1 MNKLRIGQVGVGAW
15 GKNHC
20 EILARMPD
28 VNLVG
33 LHDLHF
39 ERCGKTAGDFDTREF
54 DDLRELLEAVDA
66 LVVTAPT
73 AQHYDLARRALEHG
87 KHVFVEKPM
96 CAAVAEAEQLVGLS
110 RDNNLVLQVG
120 HIERFNPA
128 FQAILNTTLA
138 PIFVETRR
146 LAPFSPRGTD
156 ISVVADL
163 MIHDL
168 DLIVQLLGFQVAKID
183 AIGLAAAS
191 DKIDFAHA
199 RLLFE
204 NGSVASL
211 TASRV
216 AATKLRTM
224 EIFEQHQHYKLDFL
238 EHRTIKRAY
247 PDGVPGGSSEP
258 GSVISSNNSLDYNPL
273 TQELQAF
280 IHAVNTS
287 KQPAVSGL
295 DGLRALK
302 LAIEIEKTL
311 EETQQSADFDAV
323 ALPMVQGS
331 D

>member
-1 MNKLRIGQVGVGAW
+1 
-15 GKNHC
+15 
-20 EILARMPD
+20 
-28 VNLVG
+28 
-33 LHDLHF
+33 
-39 ERCGKTAGDFDTREF
+39 
-54 DDLRELLEAVDA
+54 
-66 LVVTAPT
+66 
-73 AQHYDLARRALEHG
+73 
-87 KHVFVEKPM
+87 M

-156 ISVVADL
+156 MSVVADL

-258 GSVISSNNSLDYNPL
+258 GCVISSNNGLDYNPL

-311 EETQQSADFDAV
+311 EETQQSTDFDAV